1 MFTGFIEFT
10 GKTKGED
17 FKFVTHGYGDFLKN
31 QYDLEKSSDNVKA
44 AFDKDNQPVNALG
57 HFYIPLKVKILM
69 PSPFVIQPSMKNTAS
84 LSITKR
90 LIMKATNP

>member
-57 HFYIPLKVKILM
+57 HFGDADKILDT
-69 PSPFVIQPSMKNTAS
+69 FANTNQ
-84 LSITKR
+84 I
-90 LIMKATNP
+90 

>member
-57 HFYIPLKVKILM
+57 HFLHSIKRGMRTKSWTPLLIL
-69 PSPFVIQPSMKNTAS
+69 
-84 LSITKR
+84 TKSEPVLYR
-90 LIMKATNP
+90 AQSS